1 LIFYEEIFF
10 VKDEQLA
17 AIARGG
23 DWSFWQLPQSSFLRM
38 WGFFLR
44 LRGILKIFFENLR
57 LL

>member
-23 DWSFWQLPQSSFLRM
+23 DWPFWQLPQSSFLRM
-38 WGFFLR
+38 WGFF
-44 LRGILKIFFENLR
+44 
-57 LL
+57 